1 MKTNNSTSGTPPVQ
15 TSTIR
20 MTMSALPKISYYT
33 PQEYLR
39 LEREAN
45 YKSEYFKGEIFAMAG
60 ASENH
65 NMISRRVSGSLYNH
79 LQGKKCTHYS
89 ADMKLHIPANT
100 LYTYPDLMVV
110 CGDKKFVDGEKDII
124 MNPVIIIEILSKTTE
139 AYDRGDKFALYRS
152 IPSLRE
158 YVMISSTSIRAEVMR
173 KENELGLWFLA
184 SEADTLEG
192 SIEIRNIDLE
202 LSLSDIY
209 EETEGIILKEN

>member
-1 MKTNNSTSGTPPVQ
+1 
-15 TSTIR
+15 
-20 MTMSALPKISYYT
+20 MSALPKISYYT

-60 ASENH
+60 ASFNNNIVNENCSVL
-65 NMISRRVSGSLYNH
+65 IGSFLRKKPCQSFSR
-79 LQGKKCTHYS
+79 
-89 ADMKLHIPANT
+89 DMKLHIPANT

-158 YVMISSTSIRAEVMR
+158 YVMISSTSLRAEVMR
-173 KENELGLWFLA
+173 RESELGLWFLA

-192 SIEIRNIDLE
+192 SIEIKSIELE

-209 EETEGIILKEN
+209 EETEGIINTEILI

>member
-1 MKTNNSTSGTPPVQ
+1 
-15 TSTIR
+15 
-20 MTMSALPKISYYT
+20 MSALSKIAYYT

-39 LEREAN
+39 MEREAT
-45 YKSEYFKGEIFAMAG
+45 YKSEYFQGEIFAMAG
-60 ASENH
+60 ASFNH
-65 NMISRRVSGSLYNH
+65 NIVNENCSVLIGSFLRKKPCQSFSR
-79 LQGKKCTHYS
+79 
-89 ADMKLHIPANT
+89 DMKLHIPANT

-110 CGDKKFVDGEKDII
+110 CGEKKFVDGEKDII

-173 KENELGLWFLA
+173 KENDLGLWFLA

-192 SIEIRNIDLE
+192 SIQIKNINLA

-209 EETEGIILKEN
+209 EETEGIINTILPN

>member
-1 MKTNNSTSGTPPVQ
+1 
-15 TSTIR
+15 
-20 MTMSALPKISYYT
+20 MSALPKIAYYT

-39 LEREAN
+39 MEREAT
-45 YKSEYFKGEIFAMAG
+45 YKSEYFQGEIFAMAG

-65 NMISRRVSGSLYNH
+65 NMISRRVSGSLFNH
-79 LQGKKCTHYS
+79 LKGKKCTHYS

-110 CGDKKFVDGEKDII
+110 CGEKKFVDGEKDII

-158 YVMISSTSIRAEVMR
+158 YVMISSISIRAEVMR
-173 KENELGLWFLA
+173 KENDLGLWFLA

-192 SIEIRNIDLE
+192 SIQMKNINLA

-209 EETEGIILKEN
+209 EETEGIINTILPN

>member
-1 MKTNNSTSGTPPVQ
+1 
-15 TSTIR
+15 
-20 MTMSALPKISYYT
+20 MSALPKISYST

-60 ASENH
+60 ASFNH
-65 NMISRRVSGSLYNH
+65 NIVNENCSVLIGSYLRKKPCQSFSR
-79 LQGKKCTHYS
+79 
-89 ADMKLHIPANT
+89 DMKLHIPANT

-158 YVMISSTSIRAEVMR
+158 YVVISSTSIRAEVMR

-192 SIEIRNIDLE
+192 SIQIKNIDLE

-209 EETEGIILKEN
+209 EETEGIINTEISN

>member
-1 MKTNNSTSGTPPVQ
+1 
-15 TSTIR
+15 
-20 MTMSALPKISYYT
+20 MSALPKISYYT

-39 LEREAN
+39 LERGAD

-65 NMISRRVSGSLYNH
+65 NMISRRVSGALYNH

-110 CGDKKFVDGEKDII
+110 CGDKQFVDGEKDII
-124 MNPVIIIEILSKTTE
+124 MNPVIIIEVLSKTTE
-139 AYDRGDKFALYRS
+139 AYDRGGKFALYRS

-158 YVMISSTSIRAEVMR
+158 YVMISSTTIRAEVMR
-173 KENELGLWFLA
+173 KENDSPFWFLA
-184 SEADTLEG
+184 DEADNLEG
-192 SIEIRNIDLE
+192 SIYLKNIDLIV
-202 LSLSDIY
+202 SLSDIY
-209 EETEGIILKEN
+209 EETEGIILNEN

>member
-1 MKTNNSTSGTPPVQ
+1 MFFQEKTLILFNHSKFNYWK
-15 TSTIR
+15 
-20 MTMSALPKISYYT
+20 MSVLPKISYYT

-39 LEREAN
+39 LEREAD

-65 NMISRRVSGSLYNH
+65 NMISRRVSGALFNH

-110 CGDKKFVDGEKDII
+110 CGDKQFVDDEKDII
-124 MNPVIIIEILSKTTE
+124 MNPVIIIEVLSKSTE
-139 AYDRGDKFALYRS
+139 AYDRGGKFALYRS
-152 IPSLRE
+152 IPSFRE
-158 YVMISSTSIRAEVMR
+158 YVMISSTTIRAEVMR
-173 KENELGLWFLA
+173 KEDDSPFWFLA
-184 SEADTLEG
+184 DEADTLEG
-192 SIEIRNIDLE
+192 SIYLKNIDLT

-209 EETEGIILKEN
+209 EETEDIA

>member
-1 MKTNNSTSGTPPVQ
+1 
-15 TSTIR
+15 
-20 MTMSALPKISYYT
+20 MSALPKISYYT

-39 LEREAN
+39 LERDAD
-45 YKSEYFKGEIFAMAG
+45 YKSEYFKGEIFAMAW

-65 NMISRRVSGSLYNH
+65 NMISRRVSGALYNN

-110 CGDKKFVDGEKDII
+110 CGDKQFVDGEKDII
-124 MNPVIIIEILSKTTE
+124 MNPVIIIEILSKNTE
-139 AYDRGDKFALYRS
+139 AYDRGGKFALYRS

-158 YVMISSTSIRAEVMR
+158 YVMISSLTIRAEVMR
-173 KENELGLWFLA
+173 KENDSPFWFLA
-184 SEADTLEG
+184 DEADSLDG
-192 SIEIRNIDLE
+192 SIYVKNIDLT

-209 EETEGIILKEN
+209 EETEGVE

>member
-1 MKTNNSTSGTPPVQ
+1 
-15 TSTIR
+15 
-20 MTMSALPKISYYT
+20 MSALPKISYYT

-39 LEREAN
+39 LEREAD

-65 NMISRRVSGSLYNH
+65 NMISRRVSGALYNH

-110 CGDKKFVDGEKDII
+110 CGDKQFVDGEKDII
-124 MNPVIIIEILSKTTE
+124 MNPVIIIEVLSKTTE
-139 AYDRGDKFALYRS
+139 AYDRGGKFALYRS

-158 YVMISSTSIRAEVMR
+158 YVMISSLTIRAEVMR
-173 KENELGLWFLA
+173 KENDSPFWFLA
-184 SEADTLEG
+184 DEADNLEG
-192 SIEIRNIDLE
+192 SIYLKNIDLIV
-202 LSLSDIY
+202 SLSDIY
-209 EETEGIILKEN
+209 EEDRKSVV

>member
-1 MKTNNSTSGTPPVQ
+1 
-15 TSTIR
+15 
-20 MTMSALPKISYYT
+20 MSALPKISYYT

-39 LEREAN
+39 LEREAD

-65 NMISRRVSGSLYNH
+65 NMISRRVSGALYNH
-79 LQGKKCTHYS
+79 LQGKRCTHYS

-158 YVMISSTSIRAEVMR
+158 YVLISSTSLRAEVMR
-173 KENELGLWFLA
+173 KESDLGLWFLA

-192 SIEIRNIDLE
+192 SIEIKNIELK

-209 EETEGIILKEN
+209 EETEGIINTEILI

>member
-1 MKTNNSTSGTPPVQ
+1 
-15 TSTIR
+15 
-20 MTMSALPKISYYT
+20 MSALPKISYYT

-39 LEREAN
+39 LEREAD

-110 CGDKKFVDGEKDII
+110 CGDKQFVDDEKDII

-139 AYDRGDKFALYRS
+139 GYDRGDKFALYRS

-158 YVMISSTSIRAEVMR
+158 YVMISSTTIRAEVMR
-173 KENELGLWFLA
+173 KENDSPFWFLA
-184 SEADTLEG
+184 EEADSLEG
-192 SIEIRNIDLE
+192 SVYLKNIDLM
-202 LSLSDIY
+202 LSLSNIY
-209 EETEGIILKEN
+209 EETKDLW

>member
-1 MKTNNSTSGTPPVQ
+1 
-15 TSTIR
+15 
-20 MTMSALPKISYYT
+20 MSALPKISYYT
-33 PQEYLR
+33 QQEYLR
-39 LEREAN
+39 LEREAD

-60 ASENH
+60 ANFNH
-65 NMISRRVSGSLYNH
+65 NIVNENCSVLIGSFLRKKPCQSFSR
-79 LQGKKCTHYS
+79 
-89 ADMKLHIPANT
+89 DMKLHIPANT

-173 KENELGLWFLA
+173 KESELGLWFLA
-184 SEADTLEG
+184 SEADTIEG
-192 SIEIRNIDLE
+192 SISLKNIDLE

-209 EETEGIILKEN
+209 EETEGIINTEISS